1 MSAPGTNAAGV
12 TGDRRQ
18 LVIFS
23 LGGEQYALPI
33 QEVNEIIRYTEPRS
47 VVSGSAWIRGV
58 IGLRGKI
65 IPIYDLGARLGLMVE
80 SAPEEIVIVDCDD
93 HQVGIMVDDVDEVI
107 TVSADDLDEMPGG
120 GSECVQGIAK
130 LGDRLVMLLDPAG
143 LFSTELAG
151 F

>member
-1 MSAPGTNAAGV
+1 MSALDASAGV
-12 TGDRRQ
+12 AGDRRQ

>member
-1 MSAPGTNAAGV
+1 
-12 TGDRRQ
+12 
-18 LVIFS
+18 
-23 LGGEQYALPI
+23 
-33 QEVNEIIRYTEPRS
+33 
-47 VVSGSAWIRGV
+47 
-58 IGLRGKI
+58 
-65 IPIYDLGARLGLMVE
+65 MVE